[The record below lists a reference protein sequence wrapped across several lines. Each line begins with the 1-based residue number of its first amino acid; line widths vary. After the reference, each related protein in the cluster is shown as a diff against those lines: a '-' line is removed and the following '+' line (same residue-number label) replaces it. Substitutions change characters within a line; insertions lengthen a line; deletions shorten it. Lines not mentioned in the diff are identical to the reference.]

1 MAGQTWSINIVAG
14 SPAFV
19 PDVYPGNLT
28 TLKAQQ
34 QDLVSWNNQ
43 TGEMHQPW
51 QTDSSYQN
59 PVVQL
64 TDVIMPHQSS
74 RGYVIPTTATQLP
87 YTIYYRCNI
96 HPLEHGTIEVVA

>member
-1 MAGQTWSINIVAG
+1 MAGQSWCINIVAG

-34 QDLVSWNNQ
+34 QDIVSWGNQ

-51 QTDSSYQN
+51 QTDGDYQN
-59 PVVQL
+59 PQAQL
-64 TDVIMPHQSS
+64 TGVIMPHESS
-74 RGYVIPTTATQLP
+74 DGYVIPSGKTP
-87 YTIYYRCNI
+87 FTIYYRCNL
-96 HPLEHGTIEVVA
+96 HPDEHGTIEVVA

>member
-14 SPAFV
+14 EPPFV

-34 QDLVSWNNQ
+34 GDSVSWANK
-43 TGEMHQPW
+43 TDALHQPW
-51 QTDSSYQN
+51 QTTDGTYEQ
-59 PVVQL
+59 PLAQL
-64 TDVIMPHQSS
+64 TPIIDPRDNSES
-74 RGYVIPTTATQLP
+74 YAIPLTGTPP

-96 HPLEHGTIEVVA
+96 HPNEHGTIEVVA